1 MKLPN
6 KIYTY
11 KQSVIYDMVLIL
23 KLMSKNPT
31 LSIYEL
37 YQQVKD
43 KILMS
48 DFLDTVCCLYV
59 TDKIE
64 YNNETKSICYVED
77 NQM

>member
-6 KIYTY
+6 KIYMY

-23 KLMSKNPT
+23 KLMSKKPT

-43 KILMS
+43 KILMP
-48 DFLDTVCCLYV
+48 DFLDTVCCLYAI
-59 TDKIE
+59 DKIE
-64 YNNETKSICYVED
+64 YNNETKSICYVET